1 MQSLKSREKSFETFK
16 QLINIKDEEVRFIER
31 NELKQTLDNWYS
43 NWQKQKKA
51 FAIIGEEGDGKTWGV
66 ARWLSQ
72 QIQQLDTCPT
82 VIFLS
87 SNQFLTNKIIPLLE
101 EHIPV
106 KSNDLTVEEYMK
118 KVDRWITESD
128 DNTPPFLLVVDG
140 INERNDFQWWGELLD
155 TLKSSPWRNKVATIV
170 TCRQEYWRRNSR
182 YLGFSKTDTYHLP
195 PYSEKELK
203 KALEYAHLSRSDLS
217 DDLLPLITKPRYFDL
232 VVKYRKQILESG
244 DITIPRLIFEDWKD
258 RLERKRGIK
267 LEDEDFQSIII
278 SLAKDTVK
286 KQHKKFDRQ
295 EIESKL
301 SFVSNESDIFEEL
314 RTGGILQGKRG
325 SYKVNSKFLSYGLG
339 LLLLD
344 EISEIEKDMN
354 RLEEEI
360 ASWLEPHAEIDIKGE
375 ICHFASLIALEDSEL
390 HLNVKAALL
399 LSWVNSLNPRKDIKS
414 DFAKYLPVDPPAY
427 IDLAEV
433 VWSDPR
439 DNSWA
444 QELLMQTF
452 LNGLDNQRVL
462 DKLIPALDTWLS
474 LVQLNGSCNQRQAR
488 SDEEIRQE
496 INDRVGQELKHN
508 EKFSF
513 CGYDLIPLVND
524 FSMRLGRVALC
535 IISHL
540 PEKQFVSAI
549 ARGCLAEAIID
560 YPFKYDLLKLVFRYA
575 SESLWNEVYLEAQK
589 LIKTENKVAYQAA
602 YRLLSLEGSQR
613 AYKLRETLPD
623 NLFELRESL
632 KRHQEDP
639 CVSFFLW
646 TKEECQ
652 LCLQK
657 TDLEPHLIAEK
668 LQSYCIDPDLEV
680 PENLGNRLTPLIQKI
695 NVNSLWSSFHKDRDD
710 HFYEHYE
717 PALCAYAPEAIADLV
732 KSIVRSIADRSEIG
746 IRQLSF
752 HIWENYL
759 ILGDTEKN
767 AIRQAWQKFEIESNL
782 QENLENIAAA
792 RLFRVVLEL
801 LEPEEQLDYLLE
813 RSNIAFNWLRFERS
827 FKPLKNV
834 EPVLLKLKSAKDKA
848 SINRILWFISTYQNK
863 LTEGNIFEYLY
874 PLLEHESSFIRSVVI
889 KILYRTEDISFMQRF
904 IDNSWQWNIEHHDLE
919 THWGSLLFCKYG
931 QKLPFSAVKARV
943 HPAYLG
949 LAIRFRG
956 MDSEEIDLYAKYI
969 DMLLKQIQETA
980 PELPLNFPEI
990 EIKITEDK
998 HFTELDE
1005 IGLPDSSFDSSHTFT
1020 SSNYTWGGLEVD
1032 ELDKPLRLGFEH
1044 QDNEHQESSEII
1056 KETLKTQK
1064 AKGNY
1069 FFANKISKDV
1079 LLEIIKQNPNLVN
1092 SWLECLQDS
1101 KCNKLISICRVFYE
1115 TLCCVLLEQ
1124 SHPKAIDLY
1133 DSLNM
1138 AEAQIILV
1146 HSEINVRYLKYY
1158 LFQASPNNNIKSKW
1172 LEQFEKC
1179 RSDRELMELVTA
1191 AQEGKGNAW
1200 LKSYIAEKL
1209 ESSSNL
1215 DFSRAVC
1222 ILGFL
1227 KDDSTLDRLIELSD
1241 SQPDTWRKELVEVS
1255 IRRWQRN
1262 YWAKHWYKEFF
1273 NQSDRVLAW
1282 RSFRLF
1288 LQCADWRFWSWKE
1301 ILSREGSSNDFYQ
1314 SRLTFLEDNI
1324 SSIKNSIRKNRNNK
1338 DITSHFLG
1346 CKIAHRQIKLFM

>member
-1 MQSLKSREKSFETFK
+1 MISHWF
-16 QLINIKDEEVRFIER
+16 
-31 NELKQTLDNWYS
+31 
-43 NWQKQKKA
+43 
-51 FAIIGEEGDGKTWGV
+51 FAISVSHDSLPTFY
-66 ARWLSQ
+66 AL
-72 QIQQLDTCPT
+72 TAFCP
-82 VIFLS
+82 
-87 SNQFLTNKIIPLLE
+87 
-101 EHIPV
+101 
-106 KSNDLTVEEYMK
+106 
-118 KVDRWITESD
+118 
-128 DNTPPFLLVVDG
+128 
-140 INERNDFQWWGELLD
+140 
-155 TLKSSPWRNKVATIV
+155 
-170 TCRQEYWRRNSR
+170 
-182 YLGFSKTDTYHLP
+182 
-195 PYSEKELK
+195 
-203 KALEYAHLSRSDLS
+203 
-217 DDLLPLITKPRYFDL
+217 
-232 VVKYRKQILESG
+232 
-244 DITIPRLIFEDWKD
+244 
-258 RLERKRGIK
+258 
-267 LEDEDFQSIII
+267 
-278 SLAKDTVK
+278 
-286 KQHKKFDRQ
+286 
-295 EIESKL
+295 
-301 SFVSNESDIFEEL
+301 FVS
-314 RTGGILQGKRG
+314 
-325 SYKVNSKFLSYGLG
+325 
-339 LLLLD
+339 
-344 EISEIEKDMN
+344 ISQ
-354 RLEEEI
+354 
-360 ASWLEPHAEIDIKGE
+360 
-375 ICHFASLIALEDSEL
+375 ALEDSEL

-462 DKLIPALDTWLS
+462 DKLIPVLDTWLS
-474 LVQLNGSCNQRQAR
+474 LVPLNGSSNQRQAR
-488 SDEEIRQE
+488 SDEEIRQG

-540 PEKQFVSAI
+540 PEKQFISAI

-560 YPFKYDLLKLVFRYA
+560 YPSKYDLLKLVFRYA

-752 HIWENYL
+752 HIWENCL

-782 QENLENIAAA
+782 QENLEQIAAA
-792 RLFRVVLEL
+792 RLFRIVLEL

-813 RSNIAFNWLRFERS
+813 RPDIASNWLYFERS
-827 FKPLKNV
+827 FKPVEGIKTALSKLNV
-834 EPVLLKLKSAKDKA
+834 LTSRDLQFRNVPINFWISLLNANCVVGILFYRQSYNIYIEK
-848 SINRILWFISTYQNK
+848 ILWFLSTHSEK
-863 LTEGNIFEYLY
+863 LTAENIFQYVY
-874 PLLEHESSFIRSVVI
+874 PFLESENSFLRSEVI
-889 KILYRTEDISFMQRF
+889 KIIYCSEDITLINEF
-904 IDNSWQWNIEHHDLE
+904 IDSLWQWDIEHHDLE
-919 THWGSLLFCKYG
+919 THWGSLLLCKYG
-931 QKLPFSAVKARV
+931 QNLPFSAVKARV

-949 LAIRFRG
+949 LAIRFRD
-956 MDSEEIDLYAKYI
+956 MNSEEVDLYAKYI

-980 PELPLNFPEI
+980 RELPLNFPEI
-990 EIKITEDK
+990 EIKINEDK

-1020 SSNYTWGGLEVD
+1020 SGNYTWGGLD
-1032 ELDKPLRLGFEH
+1032 INELDKPLRLGFEH
-1044 QDNEHQESSEII
+1044 QDNDSQESSEII
-1056 KETLKTQK
+1056 KETLETQK
-1064 AKGNY
+1064 AKGNF

-1079 LLEIIKQNPNLVN
+1079 LIEIVKQNPNLVN
-1092 SWLECLQDS
+1092 SWLEYLQNG

-1138 AEAQIILV
+1138 TEVQIILV